1 MKNMLLILLI
11 TSASGC
17 ASIINGTSQQISVR
31 SNVPD
36 TEIYAN
42 EQLIGTNSA
51 ITSFKKK
58 KEYVLTARKS
68 GCTDANVIAQK
79 SFDPTSLL
87 GILIDFGLVS
97 MLIVDGAATGAWN
110 QFDQTNYIIDPICY
124 KNTT

>member
-1 MKNMLLILLI
+1 MKFIFNLVILASI
-11 TSASGC
+11 SGC

-31 SNVPD
+31 SNVPN

-58 KEYVLTARKS
+58 KEYVLTARKV

-87 GILIDFGLVS
+87 GILIDFGIVS

-110 QFDQTNYIIDPICY
+110 KFDQTNYIIDPICS